1 MKEHVTVIPSDKTI
15 IVDGIALPCDFEA
28 HVSGLHALQWHDG
41 KGELEIVSDGMIT
54 NKPIVSYTGE
64 VRPYVDTWQATYDE
78 INTPVIPTLEEARET
93 RLSELND
100 AFEEA
105 AKTAHLIS
113 SVGFEIDA
121 NETANR
127 DIEGLTLVMSDT
139 DTTLFCDYNNQFR
152 EVTKADL
159 ETMRR
164 EIVANSQR
172 LYRIKWQ
179 YRSQIEAATT
189 VEELDAITIRF
200 DKTEEETDEHV
211 QTV

>member
-1 MKEHVTVIPSDKTI
+1 MNIIEAKNPKYIAADKKI
-15 IVDGIALPCDFEA
+15 IRLEVKFEEMQDMGFLPFGATENDVEA
-28 HVSGLHALQWHDG
+28 HGRELYRRAIA
-41 KGELEIVSDGMIT
+41 GEFGEIAEFVRDLET
-54 NKPIVSYTGE
+54 ERANK
-64 VRPYVDTWQATYDE
+64 
-78 INTPVIPTLEEARET
+78 
-93 RLSELND
+93 LSELST
-100 AFEEA
+100 AFDMASE
-105 AKTAHLIS
+105 TAHLTS
-113 SVGFEIDA
+113 SLGFEIDA

-172 LYRIKWQ
+172 LYQIKWQ
-179 YRSQIEAATT
+179 YRSLIEAATT

-200 DKTEEETDEHV
+200 DKTEGETDEHI
-211 QTV
+211 QTL